1 MATEASFGYCRPRS
15 ALIDFLPGRGGYFH
29 DQRGSRTRP
38 SRASMLTPM
47 DISEAPQV
55 LEGQT
60 SIEDLL
66 GKPAEGRA
74 ELFPLQGCL
83 PGLEDVA

>member
-1 MATEASFGYCRPRS
+1 MDTSGAT
-15 ALIDFLPGRGGYFH
+15 
-29 DQRGSRTRP
+29 
-38 SRASMLTPM
+38 
-47 DISEAPQV
+47 QV

-66 GKPAEGRA
+66 GEPTARLVGA
-74 ELFPLQGCL
+74 HPVQGCL

>member
-1 MATEASFGYCRPRS
+1 
-15 ALIDFLPGRGGYFH
+15 
-29 DQRGSRTRP
+29 
-38 SRASMLTPM
+38 M

-66 GKPAEGRA
+66 GEPTPRGVDAP
-74 ELFPLQGCL
+74 PLQGCL
-83 PGLEDVA
+83 PGLEDV

>member
-1 MATEASFGYCRPRS
+1 
-15 ALIDFLPGRGGYFH
+15 
-29 DQRGSRTRP
+29 
-38 SRASMLTPM
+38 M
-47 DISEAPQV
+47 DTSEAIKV

-66 GKPAEGRA
+66 CEPAESRPPA
-74 ELFPLQGCL
+74 QGCL

>member
-1 MATEASFGYCRPRS
+1 
-15 ALIDFLPGRGGYFH
+15 
-29 DQRGSRTRP
+29 
-38 SRASMLTPM
+38 M
-47 DISEAPQV
+47 DTNEEPEV

-66 GKPAEGRA
+66 GEPAHRA
-74 ELFPLQGCL
+74 GPHPAQGCL